1 MIAKIHKNLQGQIV
15 LAICD
20 SELLGKKFTQNDFQL
35 DLTGDFYKGEEKSE
49 EEIKELLKDIYIIN
63 AVGKK
68 CIDFLLKNNLI
79 EKEKIITIKGIPHA
93 QCVIV
98 RE

>member
-1 MIAKIHKNLQGQIV
+1 MIVKIHKNQQGQII

-20 SELLGKKFTQNDFQL
+20 NNLLGKKFTQGDLQL
-35 DLTGDFYKGEEKSE
+35 DLTGNFYKGEDKTEQ
-49 EEIKELLKDIYIIN
+49 EILKLIDNAYILNI
-63 AVGKK
+63 VGKE
-68 CIDFLLKNNLI
+68 CIEFALKHKLI
-79 EKEKIITIKGIPHA
+79 EKQNIITIDGIPHA

>member
-1 MIAKIHKNLQGQIV
+1 MI

-20 SELLGKKFTQNDFQL
+20 PELLGKKFTQDDFQL
-35 DLTGDFYKGEEKSE
+35 DLTGDFYNGEEKSE
-49 EEIKELLKDIYIIN
+49 EELKELLKDAYIIN

-68 CIDFLLKNNLI
+68 CIDYLLKNNLI
-79 EKEKIITIKGIPHA
+79 EKEKIITIDNIPHA

>member
-1 MIAKIHKNLQGQIV
+1 MAL
-15 LAICD
+15 CD
-20 SELLGKKFTQNDFQL
+20 SELLGKKFTQGDLQL

-49 EEIKELLKDIYIIN
+49 QELLKMLDDAYIIN
-63 AVGKK
+63 AVGKT
-68 CIDFLLKNNLI
+68 CIEFLLKHKLI
-79 EKEKIITIKGIPHA
+79 DKENIITVDSIPHA